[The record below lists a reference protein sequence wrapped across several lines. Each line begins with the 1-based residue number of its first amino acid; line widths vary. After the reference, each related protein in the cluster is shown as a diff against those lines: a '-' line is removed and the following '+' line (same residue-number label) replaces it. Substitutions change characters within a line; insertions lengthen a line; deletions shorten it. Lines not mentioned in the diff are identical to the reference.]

1 MPHCVG
7 LLLFVGKMV
16 EHIYHDAADSEKRQN
31 QSFIENLKRSM
42 GHPLPSAPIHCI
54 VTSEN
59 GLDLASCAQRAK
71 ICALLWSSGISCEY
85 LAQSGVMMSLLR
97 HLSSNQSTINEWSS
111 SVDRICGICAILNI
125 PFVIIVQPHLLKT
138 KSVVKLRQST
148 AHTASGLSYNAGEE
162 LVPLSSLSAV
172 LMDRLRIGS
181 QSDRRDDTHLA
192 DLSTNHPIGNGDN
205 LLIQSPNKLEIECI
219 YVGIDQYFDSEH
231 KANNAQ
237 WKHVKKV
244 MKATTQKMA
253 THLSNLYEQ
262 SLPVIAIDLPFQA
275 VRDIGSCLMFDG
287 LESLLRSVL
296 QTKYSQH
303 KKMLRNLASAL
314 DALAHKEHVRSNSE
328 GERKMTFFLY
338 SVPCDKFDMISLIC
352 S

>member
-1 MPHCVG
+1 
-7 LLLFVGKMV
+7 
-16 EHIYHDAADSEKRQN
+16 
-31 QSFIENLKRSM
+31 
-42 GHPLPSAPIHCI
+42 
-54 VTSEN
+54 
-59 GLDLASCAQRAK
+59 
-71 ICALLWSSGISCEY
+71 
-85 LAQSGVMMSLLR
+85 
-97 HLSSNQSTINEWSS
+97 
-111 SVDRICGICAILNI
+111 
-125 PFVIIVQPHLLKT
+125 
-138 KSVVKLRQST
+138 
-148 AHTASGLSYNAGEE
+148 
-162 LVPLSSLSAV
+162 
-172 LMDRLRIGS
+172 MDRLRIGS

-303 KKMLRNLASAL
+303 KKLLRNLASAL
-314 DALAHKEHVRSNSE
+314 DALVHKEHVRSNSE